1 MKKFLLALTLAIP
14 PTLSIAEI
22 WDGPNHPGNF
32 RRLMGTNL
40 VMTFSDLPLS
50 GRTAD
55 DRMGWAEAFWPSN
68 KGGIA
73 YRWNHPDPQPFKY
86 KLHPLSELKAMSA
99 EQIGRLSPAELY
111 DIASG
116 DYNYTLTRRTLSL
129 YSPRDL
135 WWEGICHGWAQAATQ
150 YAEPAPVTVV
160 NKDGIRVPFGSSDV
174 KALLSMH
181 EAYNYKGEPF
191 GFVGRRC
198 AVNGKVQGQELNGDT
213 HPFPPNS
220 EAANSPEC
228 RDANAGATHVIMGNM
243 LGLLGKGFVADVD
256 RFNDVWN
263 QPIVRYDSTIVG
275 EEPVTESHRAQGIHR
290 RVRLKTDFVYSEELL
305 YPSARARE
313 LGYTNFVS
321 KQPVTLTS
329 SQEYVTKKYEYILEI
344 DSADR
349 IVGGEWISET
359 RPDFIWNY
367 KKAKNFK
374 NAPIPLANL
383 RFIYK
388 PIRRY

>member
-1 MKKFLLALTLAIP
+1 MKRILLALVLAIP
-14 PTLSIAEI
+14 PTAFAEQ
-22 WDGPNHPGNF
+22 WDGANNPGNF

-40 VMTFSDLPLS
+40 VLTFSDLPLS
-50 GRTAD
+50 GKTAD
-55 DRMGWAEAFWPSN
+55 DRMGWAESFWPAN

-73 YRWNHPDPQPFKY
+73 YRWNHPTPLPFKY
-86 KLHPLSELKAMSA
+86 KLHTREELKAMPEAKIA
-99 EQIGRLSPAELY
+99 ELSPAELY

-116 DYNYTLTRRTLSL
+116 DYNYTLTRKTLSL

-150 YAEPAPVTVV
+150 YAEPAPVVIT
-160 NKDGIRVPFGSSDV
+160 NKEGIRVPFGSSDV

-198 AVNGKVQGQELNGDT
+198 SVNGKVQGQELNGDT
-213 HPFPPNS
+213 HPFPPAP
-220 EAANSPEC
+220 EAANSLEC
-228 RDANAGATHVIMGNM
+228 KDANAGATHVVMANM

-263 QPIVRYDSTIVG
+263 QPIVAYNSSIVG
-275 EEPVTESHRAQGIHR
+275 EVAVNENHRAQGIVR
-290 RVRLKTDFVYSEELL
+290 RVHIKTDYIYSEELL
-305 YPSARARE
+305 FPSPRARE

-321 KQPVTLTS
+321 KNPVTLTP

-344 DSADR
+344 NARDQ
-349 IVGGEWISET
+349 IVGGDWISET

-374 NAPIPLANL
+374 NSPIPLANL

-388 PIRRY
+388 PLRRY

>member
-1 MKKFLLALTLAIP
+1 MKRLLLALALAIP
-14 PTLSIAEI
+14 PTVNAEP
-22 WDGPNHPGNF
+22 WDGANHPGNF
-32 RRLMGTNL
+32 RRLMGTDL
-40 VMTFSDLPLS
+40 IMTFSDLPLS
-50 GRTAD
+50 GKMAD
-55 DRMGWAEAFWPSN
+55 DRMGWAESFWPSN

-73 YRWNHPDPQPFKY
+73 YRWNHPDPKPFKY
-86 KLHPLSELKAMSA
+86 RLHTLAELKAMPESKIA
-99 EQIGRLSPAELY
+99 ELSPAELY

-116 DYNYTLTRRTLSL
+116 DYNYTLTRKTLSL

-150 YAEPAPVTVV
+150 YAEPEATVVV

-198 AVNGKVQGQELNGDT
+198 SVNGKVQGQELNGDT
-213 HPFPPNS
+213 HPFPP
-220 EAANSPEC
+220 SPELAESIEC
-228 RDANAGATHVIMGNM
+228 RDANAGATHVVMANM

-263 QPIVRYDSTIVG
+263 QPIVRYDSQIVR
-275 EEPVTESHRAQGIHR
+275 EEPVNDSHRAQGIAR
-290 RVRLKTDFVYSEELL
+290 RVRIKTDYVYSEELL

-321 KQPVTLTS
+321 KEPVTLTP
-329 SQEYVTKKYEYILEI
+329 SQEYVVKKYEYILEI
-344 DSADR
+344 DSRDR
-349 IVGGEWISET
+349 IIGGEWVSET

-367 KKAKNFK
+367 KKSKNFK
-374 NAPIPLANL
+374 NSPIPLANL
-383 RFIYK
+383 RYIYK
-388 PIRRY
+388 PLRRY